1 MQSSAPG
8 VHDGA
13 SKMPH
18 VPMSLRAASMHR
30 INSMWAKGAGVPGAG
45 PVVKNTAALTMILPR
60 DNVYRRRKIT
70 TILFV
75 AVRRL
80 DSRKRTT
87 VEEGIL
93 VIVQGDGLLNFH
105 FIG

>member
-1 MQSSAPG
+1 MQSNALG
-8 VHDGA
+8 VLDGV

-18 VPMSLRAASMHR
+18 ARMFLHVASMHR
-30 INSMWAKGAGVPGAG
+30 INSMWAKDADVPGAG

-60 DNVYRRRKIT
+60 DNVYQRQKIT

-75 AVRRL
+75 AVRKP

-93 VIVQGDGLLNFH
+93 VIVQGDGLLNFE
-105 FIG
+105 FIW